1 MSCKHSQLKT
11 SSACECGVCNR
22 HNGANENENFY
33 EGGEI
38 DEEGYEE
45 GDEKEGAYVLLMQI

>member
-22 HNGANENENFY
+22 HNGANENFY